1 MSRSPKLV
9 LAIAGLA
16 YLIAVTQRSSLGV
29 ATLIASER
37 FDTNAQ
43 QLATLAVFQ
52 LVVYAGMQIPV
63 GILLDRFGAK
73 RLLIVGALIMAI
85 GSFTVALA
93 PNLGTAI
100 FGRMLVGMGDSFTF
114 ISMIR
119 MVNGWYHGAKASS
132 MQQNVSTVG
141 QLGQFLSAVP
151 FWFLLE
157 STGWTSVSLV
167 VVILLIAFTSDDDS
181 NHAHV
186 KTKTASLKIASKQL
200 VENIKNPGIRMAFWT
215 HFVTQPT
222 TTSVSLLWAVP
233 FLVTAENQSHDFAA
247 LTLTS
252 MVIFGL
258 LTGPI
263 IGRICARHPEKR
275 ALIVYL
281 VVGLTT
287 LTWLIII
294 SIPGQIMSPLLLV
307 FFLLISIGGPAS
319 MIAFDFTKDIVS
331 KDRLGSAN
339 GFANVGGFLAS
350 FVMMY
355 LTGLVI
361 DIVQATTS
369 SVERYTIDAFRW
381 GFASQL
387 LVVAVGIVFFTLER
401 RKHLQTSS
409 DPGNS
414 SNQPAV

>member
-1 MSRSPKLV
+1 
-9 LAIAGLA
+9 
-16 YLIAVTQRSSLGV
+16 LGV

-43 QLATLAVFQ
+43 ELATLAVFQ

-73 RLLIVGALIMAI
+73 KLLIIGALVMAT

-93 PNLGTAI
+93 PNLGVAV

-119 MVNGWYHGAKASS
+119 MINGWYQGAKATR

-141 QLGQFLSAVP
+141 QLGQFVSAVP

-157 STGWTSVSLV
+157 HLGWNFSFTVISLVSLLV
-167 VVILLIAFTSDDDS
+167 VLLLLAFTADERAE
-181 NHAHV
+181 HEHLRHQA
-186 KTKTASLKIASKQL
+186 ASIKIATSQL
-200 VENIKNPGIRMAFWT
+200 LENMRNPGIRMAFWT

-233 FLVTAENQSHDFAA
+233 FLVSAEGQSHEFAS
-247 LTLTS
+247 LTLTA
-252 MVIFGL
+252 MVLFGL
-258 LTGPI
+258 VTGPL
-263 IGRICARHPEKR
+263 IGLVCSKYPQKR
-275 ALIVYL
+275 ALLVYS
-281 VVGLTT
+281 VVALNS
-287 LTWLIII
+287 LTWL
-294 SIPGQIMSPLLLV
+294 LLLAIPDRANSSV
-307 FFLLISIGGPAS
+307 LLVCFLLISIGGPAS
-319 MIAFDFTKDIVS
+319 LVAFDYTKDIAPKS
-331 KDRLGSAN
+331 RLGSAN

-355 LTGLVI
+355 LTGLII
-361 DIVQATTS
+361 DLVQQATS
-369 SVERYTIDAFRW
+369 STQRFTLVGFRF

-387 LVVAVGIVFFTLER
+387 LVVAIGITFFTLER
-401 RKHLQTSS
+401 RKYLRILRES
-409 DPGNS
+409 GNKE
-414 SNQPAV
+414 QIALV

>member
-1 MSRSPKLV
+1 V
-9 LAIAGLA
+9 
-16 YLIAVTQRSSLGV
+16 GV

-43 QLATLAVFQ
+43 ELATLAVFQ

-73 RLLIVGALIMAI
+73 KLLIIGALVMAT

-93 PNLGTAI
+93 PNLGVAV

-119 MVNGWYHGAKASS
+119 IINGWYQGAKATR

-141 QLGQFLSAVP
+141 QLGQFVSAVP

-157 STGWTSVSLV
+157 HLGWNFSFTVISLVSLLV
-167 VVILLIAFTSDDDS
+167 VLLLLAFTADERAE
-181 NHAHV
+181 HEHLRHQA
-186 KTKTASLKIASKQL
+186 ASIKIATSQL
-200 VENIKNPGIRMAFWT
+200 LENMRNPGIRMAFWT

-233 FLVTAENQSHDFAA
+233 FLVSAEGQSHEFAS
-247 LTLTS
+247 LTLTA
-252 MVIFGL
+252 MVLFGL
-258 LTGPI
+258 VTGPL
-263 IGRICARHPEKR
+263 IGLVCSKYPQKR
-275 ALIVYL
+275 ALLVYC
-281 VVGLTT
+281 VVALNS
-287 LTWLIII
+287 LTWL
-294 SIPGQIMSPLLLV
+294 LLLAIPDRANSSV
-307 FFLLISIGGPAS
+307 LLVCFLLISIGGPAS
-319 MIAFDFTKDIVS
+319 LVAFDYTKDIAPKS
-331 KDRLGSAN
+331 RLGSAN

-355 LTGLVI
+355 LTGLII
-361 DIVQATTS
+361 DLVQQATS
-369 SVERYTIDAFRW
+369 STQRFTLVGFRF

-387 LVVAVGIVFFTLER
+387 LVVAIGITFFTLER
-401 RKHLQTSS
+401 RKYLRILRES
-409 DPGNS
+409 GNKEKI
-414 SNQPAV
+414 ALV

>member
-1 MSRSPKLV
+1 
-9 LAIAGLA
+9 
-16 YLIAVTQRSSLGV
+16 LGV

-73 RLLIVGALIMAI
+73 RLLIVGALIMAA

-157 STGWTSVSLV
+157 STGWTSAFSFISIVSLV

-233 FLVTAENQSHDFAA
+233 FLVTAENQTHDFAA

-275 ALIVYL
+275 ALVVYL

-287 LTWLIII
+287 LTWLIIV

-387 LVVAVGIVFFTLER
+387 LVVAVGIAFFTVER
-401 RKHLQTSS
+401 RKHLQMPPVS
-409 DPGNS
+409 GNS
-414 SNQPAV
+414 SN